1 MTPADILATMDEAAR
16 VLYVRAESED
26 DNKLAGKMF
35 DALGQMTKEANPEGG
50 AWFLPFDS
58 VNRAGDLA
66 AKAKAIAWCVGMAVS
81 REDEMPPNAMAN
93 ACWAVADMI
102 EEIEAITAMKRE
114 AKS

>member
-1 MTPADILATMDEAAR
+1 MNSADILATMEEAAR

-26 DNKLAGKMF
+26 DNRLAGKMF
-35 DALGQMTKEANPEGG
+35 DALGQMTKEADPG
-50 AWFLPFDS
+50 AWLLPSDS

-66 AKAKAIAWCVGMAVS
+66 AKAKAIVWCVGMAANQ
-81 REDEMPPNAMAN
+81 EEQMPPNMLEN

-102 EEIEAITAMKRE
+102 EEIQSITEMKRE